1 MQAEGSFT
9 DIIDIVLIA
18 AAPTNTENSAERAST
33 NILLGLMQEVN
44 LTLYLPPC
52 PLIYTM
58 WLLHNNFLL
67 SLLQAMDGFLIV
79 LDKEANILYVSET
92 ITGYVGLTQV
102 II

>member
-1 MQAEGSFT
+1 
-9 DIIDIVLIA
+9 
-18 AAPTNTENSAERAST
+18 
-33 NILLGLMQEVN
+33 
-44 LTLYLPPC
+44 
-52 PLIYTM
+52 M

-67 SLLQAMDGFLIV
+67 PLLQAMDGFLIV